1 MYHASILWFIS
12 VFKTAILWLFTPYNN
27 CILYVYI
34 YVHSY
39 DHHVVFLC
47 VSVMVVWLLYINL
60 IIILLFLWKPIVT
73 TQNYYWYERYFIPSP
88 GTLNRPHRDL
98 TGMVVSRDKYPKLV
112 RLVTYY
118 CLPRYI
124 RVYNQQQRGHNQDIL
139 RIFTQKSGYSYLT

>member
-12 VFKTAILWLFTPYNN
+12 VFKRPFYGCSRHIII
-27 CILYVYI
+27 ILYIYI
-34 YVHSY
+34 HVHSY
-39 DHHVVFLC
+39 DHHVFFG
-47 VSVMVVWLLYINL
+47 VSVMVVWVLYINL

-88 GTLNRPHRDL
+88 GKWNWPHRDL
-98 TGMVVSRDKYPKLV
+98 TGMMVSRDKYPKLF

-124 RVYNQQQRGHNQDIL
+124 RVYNQQQRGHNEDIL